1 MSKKTIITILG
12 ALVIILPFLSLP
24 YSLSTPIFV
33 LIGIGIIF
41 IARTASKKKTIN
53 NN

>member
-41 IARTASKKKTIN
+41 IARTAGKKKIQQN
-53 NN
+53 